1 MKSVQ
6 EDNLKEAAAEQF
18 QTILHAEPYLKNFD
32 VEVRITRKREAPAF
46 PSKETML
53 VGWQAIGDFLGLHR
67 WSAIRAFSKELR
79 KAGVTFKKKVVTE
92 TGGGQPRQYTCT
104 FPTLL
109 LAWVVRRTLLRRE
122 RQRQK
127 VLRMLGEE
135 LDCRGEIIPDYGG
148 QESRVVNPDRDMRRM
163 MG

>member
-1 MKSVQ
+1 MNLQ
-6 EDNLKEAAAEQF
+6 EAVAEQY

-46 PSKETML
+46 PSTETML

-67 WSAIRAFSKELR
+67 WSAIRAFSKEL
-79 KAGVTFKKKVVTE
+79 KESGITFKKKVVTE

-104 FPTLL
+104 FPSLL

-127 VLRMLGEE
+127 VLRMLGED
-135 LDCRGEIIPDYGG
+135 LDRRGEIIPDYGG
-148 QESRVVNPDRDMRRM
+148 QESRVVNPDGGMRRM
-163 MG
+163 TG